1 MRITGR
7 IAKLETWSHRAQRH
21 QHEAETRAL
30 FQILVPHG
38 DARRALRTH
47 RARRRGGPP
56 NTTFIVSCV
65 YMISEKAS
73 DVIIESAMAD
83 RSEAEP
89 ARSGKPS

>member
-38 DARRALRTH
+38 DARRAVRRIADAQLCFGADSQQAAEATKAEFPLLESI
-47 RARRRGGPP
+47 ARGCTKGGD
-56 NTTFIVSCV
+56 T
-65 YMISEKAS
+65 
-73 DVIIESAMAD
+73 
-83 RSEAEP
+83 
-89 ARSGKPS
+89 